1 MKDTQEGKLGLVGS
15 TSILIGGMIGS
26 AIFSLSGVTILNAGP
41 AAILSWIIAA
51 IILYAYGLQT
61 TELSTIYPHSGGIFV
76 FPAKSLGKT
85 EKQGKLWGWISAW
98 SYLFGCVAGAAF
110 SAIYVSI
117 YLGVSFPALG
127 GYQVPIAIA
136 AVLFCGWLNVIK
148 VGAMGKITTVLTVG
162 LGATM
167 LIFIYS
173 AFTSGSWDASLMTP
187 FFEQGAEG
195 TFGFMGAIP
204 VAMVAFGSIVAVS
217 FMVGEIKDPK
227 KTVPKAVT
235 IAMLSVVVLYVLI
248 LVATLGLV
256 NSSFLQA
263 NPGMTFIPMYAA
275 AFTKLAGIPWLV
287 PLISISAV
295 LALLTTILVVMGLS
309 ALALK
314 ASAESGIL
322 PKWFAKTSKKSNM
335 PVNAQ
340 LVVTLVVG
348 LVASFPD
355 FTNLIVSLGALCN
368 AVVVAIVCLT
378 VVAARKKN
386 PDAENVFRAPGGD
399 ALPIV
404 TFIVIIAAYIPGI
417 ISGGGTL
424 WAWTGGYFLI
434 GLAIYFLGTRKEESM
449 LQEEKKA

>member
-1 MKDTQEGKLGLVGS
+1 MKDTQQGKLGLIDS

-61 TELSTIYPHSGGIFV
+61 AELSTIYPHSGGIFV

-98 SYLFGCVAGAAF
+98 AYLFGCIAGAAF

-148 VGAMGKITTVLTVG
+148 VDAMGKITTALTVG

-167 LIFIYS
+167 LIFIFS
-173 AFTSGSWDASLMTP
+173 SFGSGLWDASMLTP
-187 FFEQGAEG
+187 FFTQGAEG
-195 TFGFMGAIP
+195 TYGFMGAIP
-204 VAMVAFGSIVAVS
+204 VAMVAFGSIVSVS
-217 FMVGEIKDPK
+217 FMVGEIKDPN
-227 KTVPKAVT
+227 KTVPKAVS
-235 IAMLSVVVLYVLI
+235 IAMVVVVALYVLI

-256 NSSFLQA
+256 SSEFLQA
-263 NPGMTFIPMYAA
+263 NPGMAYIPLYAA
-275 AFTKLAGIPWLV
+275 AFTKLAHIAWLV
-287 PLISISAV
+287 PLISVSAV

-309 ALALK
+309 ARALQ
-314 ASAESGIL
+314 ASAESGII
-322 PKWFAKTSKKSNM
+322 PKWFAKTSKKNKM
-335 PVNAQ
+335 PANAQ
-340 LVVTLVVG
+340 AVVTLVVC
-348 LVASFPD
+348 VVSSFPD
-355 FTNLIVSLGALCN
+355 FTNLIVNLGALCN

-378 VVAARKKN
+378 VIAARKKN
-386 PDAENVFRAPGGD
+386 PDVPGAFRAPGGD
-399 ALPIV
+399 ALPII
-404 TFIVIIAAYIPGI
+404 TFIVIISAYIPGI
-417 ISGGGTL
+417 ISGGGQL
-424 WAWTGGYFLI
+424 WLWTAGYFLI
-434 GLAIYFLGTRKEESM
+434 GLAIYFIGTRKDVDEVR
-449 LQEEKKA
+449 KIG

>member
-1 MKDTQEGKLGLVGS
+1 MKNTQQGKLGLVDS

-26 AIFSLSGVTILNAGP
+26 AIFSLSGITILNAGP

-61 TELSTIYPHSGGIFV
+61 AELSTIYPHSGGIFV
-76 FPAKSLGKT
+76 FPALSLGKT

-98 SYLFGCVAGAAF
+98 AYLFGCVAGAAF

-127 GYQVPIAIA
+127 GLQVPIAIA

-148 VGAMGKITTVLTVG
+148 VDVMGKITTVLTVG

-167 LIFIYS
+167 LIFIFS
-173 AFTSGSWDASLMTP
+173 AFGSGSWDASMLTP
-187 FFEQGAEG
+187 FFSQGAEG
-195 TFGFMGAIP
+195 TYGFMGAIP
-204 VAMVAFGSIVAVS
+204 VAMVAFGSIVSVS
-217 FMVGEIKDPK
+217 FMVGEIKDPN
-227 KTVPKAVT
+227 KTVPKAVS
-235 IAMLSVVVLYVLI
+235 IAMSAVIILYVLI

-256 NSSFLQA
+256 GSSFLQA
-263 NPGMTFIPMYAA
+263 NPGMAYIPLYAA
-275 AFTKLAGIPWLV
+275 AFTKLAHIPWLV

-309 ALALK
+309 ARALQ

-322 PKWFAKTSKKSNM
+322 PKWFTKTSKNTNM

-368 AVVVAIVCLT
+368 AIVVAIVCLT

-386 PDAENVFRAPGGD
+386 PNVEGAFRAPGGD
-399 ALPIV
+399 TLPIL

-424 WAWTGGYFLI
+424 WAWTAGYFLV
-434 GLAIYFLGTRKEESM
+434 GFAIYFLGTRKEVDEARKM
-449 LQEEKKA
+449 G